1 MIVGGYDHANKKA
14 ELFFIDYLASI
25 SELPYCAH
33 GYGGYFV
40 LSTMDSRYRPDMP
53 LEEGITL
60 LKLCIQEISKRF
72 LCNLPLFKVKII
84 DKDGV
89 RQLPTIRGGELVKY
103 EIQRPI
109 GGEAMEA
116 EAVVARG

>member
-1 MIVGGYDHANKKA
+1 MTNRAQLY
-14 ELFFIDYLASI
+14 FIDYLASI

-40 LSTMDSRYRPDMP
+40 LSTMDSHYKPDMP
-53 LEEGITL
+53 LEDGIQL

-72 LCNLPLFKVKII
+72 LVNLPLYKVKII

-89 RQLPTIRGGELVKY
+89 RELPTIKGGELVKY
-103 EIQRPI
+103 ELRRPLQ
-109 GGEAMEA
+109 GTDVEMGESSTAT
-116 EAVVARG
+116 AR